1 LSTGSGE
8 EQTIVAPLFMAQ
20 ESAGKPGAVRSILVS
35 AVTKPEDAF
44 ARTDPR
50 TLKGPAYDRWYCSP
64 YALSIAHQLEE
75 VLPNAHAEQIRQI
88 AQNEGKVLNKI
99 QGLMLLITIAAL
111 CAAAL
116 AVSAA
121 MATAIMERRH
131 EVGLMK
137 AMGAGNAS
145 VAALFMTEAGVLA
158 LLGGAAGFAI
168 GAILATV
175 IGRSIFNSTIA
186 VQPVLFPIV
195 VAVAFLVTYG
205 GSFAS
210 IRRAVRLDPSLILR
224 GNA

>member
-1 LSTGSGE
+1 MLTPSRFG
-8 EQTIVAPLFMAQ
+8 
-20 ESAGKPGAVRSILVS
+20 RS
-35 AVTKPEDAF
+35 
-44 ARTDPR
+44 
-50 TLKGPAYDRWYCSP
+50 
-64 YALSIAHQLEE
+64 
-75 VLPNAHAEQIRQI
+75 

-175 IGRSIFNSTIA
+175 IGRS
-186 VQPVLFPIV
+186 VLEPTPLLLCSRCFFP
-195 VAVAFLVTYG
+195 
-205 GSFAS
+205 S
-210 IRRAVRLDPSLILR
+210 
-224 GNA
+224 